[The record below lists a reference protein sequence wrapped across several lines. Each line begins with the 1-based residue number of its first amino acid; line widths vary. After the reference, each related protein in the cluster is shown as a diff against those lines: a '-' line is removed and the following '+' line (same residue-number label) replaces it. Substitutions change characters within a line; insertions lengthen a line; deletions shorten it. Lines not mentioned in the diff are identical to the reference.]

1 MSVGGRRKQQKEGND
16 VAGVHRAPVW
26 SLPKIV
32 VVMGERG
39 GCRDRVGGV
48 GGGVSRKQ
56 QQKEGN
62 DVAGVNCH
70 RAPV

>member
-16 VAGVHRAPVW
+16 VCICGWRKLPPW
-26 SLPKIV
+26 SLPEIV
-32 VVMGERG
+32 FDVM
-39 GCRDRVGGV
+39 

-62 DVAGVNCH
+62 DDDVAGVNCH
-70 RAPV
+70 RAPVWGSGV